1 VAVFVAGMALVL
13 AGGGLLGIAWELGVL
28 RGLREG
34 GVDPAD
40 ADLVVGTS
48 AGSVAGA
55 ILGSGVPLTDDLLPE
70 ASSLGRELER
80 LMQGADSELA
90 GRIFE
95 LWQADGGTPEQPVRA
110 QIGTLARQAT
120 TVPEREYVD
129 LFNRLLP
136 PVPWPQV
143 LTVTAVDVDNGSFVA
158 WTARSGVP
166 LVPAVAASCALPG
179 LFPPV
184 TVASRRYMDGGVRSG
199 VSADLAVGHDPVVVI
214 VPIGGDMARAYMER
228 DTAALRASGAGVIE
242 IVADQASG
250 AAMGADLMDA
260 SRLVAALAGGLRQ
273 GASAAENRQRF
284 SAHASSE

>member
-1 VAVFVAGMALVL
+1 ERRGRLDRVAVFVAGMALVL

-55 ILGSGVPLTDDLLPE
+55 ILGSGVPLTDALLPRR
-70 ASSLGRELER
+70 SHPGRGRERR
-80 LMQGADSELA
+80 LHGTRADA
-90 GRIFE
+90 
-95 LWQADGGTPEQPVRA
+95 
-110 QIGTLARQAT
+110 
-120 TVPEREYVD
+120 
-129 LFNRLLP
+129 
-136 PVPWPQV
+136 
-143 LTVTAVDVDNGSFVA
+143 
-158 WTARSGVP
+158 SG
-166 LVPAVAASCALPG
+166 
-179 LFPPV
+179 
-184 TVASRRYMDGGVRSG
+184 RYMDGGVGSG

-260 SRLVAALAGGLRQ
+260 SRLVAA
-273 GASAAENRQRF
+273 
-284 SAHASSE
+284 